1 MLHDDKILRVCIH
14 KDRNIVSIVNLDKN
28 ALDTTDEGIY
38 INVDDVPDWIQRKLA
53 VLMMV
58 KTYEA
63 NITTPEI
70 EGVGRRVQNGG
81 DEADCFWVYKD
92 C

>member
-38 INVDDVPDWIQRKLA
+38 INVDDHYLLYHQ
-53 VLMMV
+53 
-58 KTYEA
+58 
-63 NITTPEI
+63 
-70 EGVGRRVQNGG
+70 
-81 DEADCFWVYKD
+81 
-92 C
+92 

>member
-53 VLMMV
+53 
-58 KTYEA
+58 
-63 NITTPEI
+63 
-70 EGVGRRVQNGG
+70 GG

>member
-38 INVDDVPDWIQRKLA
+38 INVDDVPDWIQRKLS

-58 KTYEA
+58 KTYGA
-63 NITTPEI
+63 DIMTPEI
-70 EGVGRRVQNGG
+70 EVLKLIAFGYTKTVSEITN
-81 DEADCFWVYKD
+81 
-92 C
+92 